1 MLAKWAK
8 ARDGFIAKSIEARR
22 QAEVQMEQQMGGEV
36 AKSIQAMVKSVA
48 SSSSTKAVARV

>member
-1 MLAKWAK
+1 MLAKWAR

-22 QAEVQMEQQMGGEV
+22 QAEVQLDQQMGVEV

-48 SSSSTKAVARV
+48 SSTSTKAVARV